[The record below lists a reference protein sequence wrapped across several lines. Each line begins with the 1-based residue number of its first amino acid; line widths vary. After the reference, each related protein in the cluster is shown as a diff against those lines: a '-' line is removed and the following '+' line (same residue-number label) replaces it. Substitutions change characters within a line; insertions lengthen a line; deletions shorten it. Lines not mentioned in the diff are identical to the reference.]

1 MVYDTGNPGE
11 LMNKDQI
18 YHKIALAC
26 LKTLREGKSANSQ
39 DQVKDLYDAIDKG
52 FEEQFSLLVQELD
65 ETKARLDAIA
75 RLNPEKHNLEDARAI
90 IFQQKISH

>member
-1 MVYDTGNPGE
+1 
-11 LMNKDQI
+11 MNKDQI
-18 YHKIALAC
+18 YHRIALAC
-26 LKTLREGKSANSQ
+26 LKTLRDGNNTGSQ
-39 DQVKDLYDAIDKG
+39 DQIKALYEAIDKG